1 MVALF
6 ASILWTSS
14 ALPAPAKGGVILQL
28 QQQEFSL
35 EDDSGA
41 SDDSLPAP
49 QKFAKQFIELV
60 ASQHFTLTDKAKR
73 EAWTKTWIDQIGT
86 IKDDKEADEFNRK
99 ALKSLNQRFDYY
111 FDRDETK
118 ENGTQTDPTFVG
130 IGSRISLKNMVEI
143 IDAFPE
149 KIKGADAKK
158 LLVVSPEHPIVLDPF
173 ADSPAAKAG
182 VLKGDELLKV
192 DGKDITGMSSDEVV
206 GLIKGK
212 EDTKVE
218 LTIARKDASGK
229 VVPLPQPIVVT
240 RGKWTA
246 PVVST
251 RALPNNVSYI
261 KLDHF
266 MADKADEEMLA
277 ALTAAGKV
285 KDGKIILDL
294 RNNGGG
300 RLDHAINIV
309 SHMMAEGSI
318 VTLNERRGD
327 EMINIRTYT
336 TLDGTITSAPAD
348 NGRGIGV
355 TMQPKVLAVPVN
367 MPIIVLVNNNSASA
381 SEITAGALKFNNR
394 AVIVGETTH
403 GKGVG
408 QGVMELEGRSV
419 RITKFFFLPAGRET
433 DFEGVHPD
441 REVTLEK
448 EGKRIVELRKE
459 LREALAKVAAA
470 KADPAQAA
478 AVAEA
483 EAKIIAVRAELHA
496 LHTMLEENDPQLQ
509 AAQEEADK
517 EFVRIRSEEAERK
530 KVRDAAVKKN
540 QDAWDAE
547 LKKRAQEKSAPSA
560 DDQEE

>member
-1 MVALF
+1 MVALL
-6 ASILWTSS
+6 ASILWTGS

-35 EDDSGA
+35 EDPETEDA
-41 SDDSLPAP
+41 SLPAP
-49 QKFAKQFIELV
+49 QKFVKEFIELV
-60 ASQHFTLTDKAKR
+60 ASQHFTLTDKATR
-73 EAWTKTWIDQIGT
+73 EAWVKTWMDQLST
-86 IKDDKEADEFNRK
+86 IHDDKEADAFNRK
-99 ALKSLNQRFDYY
+99 VLKSLNQRFDYY
-111 FDRDETK
+111 FDRDEAK

-143 IDAFPE
+143 IDAFPA

-192 DGKDITGMSSDEVV
+192 DGKDITGMGSDEVV

-229 VVPLPQPIVVT
+229 VVPLAQPIVVT

-277 ALTAAGKV
+277 ALTLAGKV

-309 SHMMAEGSI
+309 SHMLAEGSV
-318 VTLNERRGD
+318 VTLHERRGD

-336 TLDGTITSAPAD
+336 TLDGTMTSAPAD

-367 MPIIVLVNNNSASA
+367 MPIVVLVNEGSASA
-381 SEITAGALKFNNR
+381 SEITAGALKFNHR
-394 AVIVGETTH
+394 AVIVGQTTH

-408 QGVMELEGRSV
+408 QANLEIEGRGV
-419 RITKFFFLPAGRET
+419 RITKFFFSPAGRET

-448 EGKRIVELRKE
+448 EGKRIVELRKQ
-459 LREALAKVAAA
+459 LREALAIVEAAKTDSSKAAA
-470 KADPAQAA
+470 AT
-478 AVAEA
+478 EA
-483 EAKIIAVRAELHA
+483 EVKIIAVRAELHA

-509 AAQEEADK
+509 AAQEEAEK
-517 EFVRIRSEEAERK
+517 EFVRIRAEEVERK